1 MKFFDCFMYNNE
13 DLILDVRLNS
23 LDKYIDKF
31 VIVEAKQNHQ
41 GKKKDSYNFEI
52 NNFKKFKDKIK
63 YLKIENFPD
72 QYSSWQRENFQRNFI
87 TKGLLDANDDDFV
100 IISDIDEIPNL
111 EYLDKLV
118 KSNKRYTAF
127 KQKMIYYKFNLLN
140 LTEADWHGSR
150 MCKFKDLKSPQ
161 WLRDQKVKKYPFY
174 RLDKIKW
181 QIVDNGGW
189 HFSMIMTPT
198 EISEKIKSFAHTEF
212 NTPEFTNVENIEK
225 KIKLKED
232 LFGRK
237 FEFQKILDK
246 NDLPKYI
253 TENEKK
259 FSQFLM

>member
-13 DLILDVRLNS
+13 NLILDVRLNS

-41 GKKKDSYNFEI
+41 GKKKDNFNFEI
-52 NNFKKFKDKIK
+52 DNFKKFKHKIE
-63 YLKIENFPD
+63 YLRIENFPD
-72 QYSSWQRENFQRNFI
+72 QYSDWERENFQRNFL
-87 TKGLLDANDDDFV
+87 TKGLLDANGEDFV
-100 IISDIDEIPNL
+100 ITSDIDEIPNL
-111 EYLDKLV
+111 KSLDRLV
-118 KSNKRYTAF
+118 KSKKRYTAF

-140 LTEADWHGSR
+140 LTEADWYGSR

-161 WLRDQKVKKYPFY
+161 WIRDKKVKNYPFY
-174 RLDKIKW
+174 RIDKINW

-189 HFSMIMTPT
+189 HFSMVMTPD
-198 EISEKIKSFAHTEF
+198 EISEKIKSFAHSEF
-212 NTPEFTNVENIEK
+212 NKPEFTNVENIKK
-225 KIKLKED
+225 KINLKED

-237 FEFQKILDK
+237 FEFKKILDK

-259 FSQFLM
+259 FSQFLI

>member
-41 GKKKDSYNFEI
+41 GKKKDRFNFEI

-111 EYLDKLV
+111 EYLDK
-118 KSNKRYTAF
+118 
-127 KQKMIYYKFNLLN
+127 
-140 LTEADWHGSR
+140 
-150 MCKFKDLKSPQ
+150 
-161 WLRDQKVKKYPFY
+161 
-174 RLDKIKW
+174 
-181 QIVDNGGW
+181 
-189 HFSMIMTPT
+189 
-198 EISEKIKSFAHTEF
+198 
-212 NTPEFTNVENIEK
+212 
-225 KIKLKED
+225 
-232 LFGRK
+232 
-237 FEFQKILDK
+237 
-246 NDLPKYI
+246 
-253 TENEKK
+253 
-259 FSQFLM
+259 

>member
-1 MKFFDCFMYNNE
+1 M
-13 DLILDVRLNS
+13 V
-23 LDKYIDKF
+23 
-31 VIVEAKQNHQ
+31 
-41 GKKKDSYNFEI
+41 
-52 NNFKKFKDKIK
+52 
-63 YLKIENFPD
+63 
-72 QYSSWQRENFQRNFI
+72 
-87 TKGLLDANDDDFV
+87 
-100 IISDIDEIPNL
+100 
-111 EYLDKLV
+111 
-118 KSNKRYTAF
+118 
-127 KQKMIYYKFNLLN
+127 
-140 LTEADWHGSR
+140 
-150 MCKFKDLKSPQ
+150 
-161 WLRDQKVKKYPFY
+161 
-174 RLDKIKW
+174 DKIKW